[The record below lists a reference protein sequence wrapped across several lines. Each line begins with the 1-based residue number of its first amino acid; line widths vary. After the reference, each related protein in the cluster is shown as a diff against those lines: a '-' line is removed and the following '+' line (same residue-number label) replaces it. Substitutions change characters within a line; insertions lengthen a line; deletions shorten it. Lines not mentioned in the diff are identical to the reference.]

1 MKLDTPNPQPTDV
14 CECGDYRSQHDKNG
28 KCRLCGDSRAPGD
41 GCIKF
46 RFHAATPKV
55 LDAVADVVLAY
66 RPKPKTKA
74 AKRRKRRKQ
83 YAERRASE

>member
-1 MKLDTPNPQPTDV
+1 MKKPIQVLPSVWAWPPGKTPRELD
-14 CECGDYRSQHDKNG
+14 RIADK
-28 KCRLCGDSRAPGD
+28 
-41 GCIKF
+41 
-46 RFHAATPKV
+46 
-55 LDAVADVVLAY
+55 VLAY